1 LEKKKSILVIDDDE
15 VVLNSIAKA
24 LRLENHKV
32 DTAKT
37 GKEAIEKSSIRFYN
51 LALIDIR
58 LPDMEGTELLNA
70 MKDTTPK
77 MVKIIVTGYPSLQ
90 NAIEA
95 LNKGADGYVIKPI
108 DIPKLL
114 TTVKEHLQKQEEAG
128 RYSEQKFADF
138 IETRAREVDVEQ
150 SAAKRSARR
159 AR

>member
-1 LEKKKSILVIDDDE
+1 MEKKSILVIDDDE
-15 VVLNSIAKA
+15 VALDSIAEA
-24 LRLENHKV
+24 LRLEGYKV
-32 DTAKT
+32 DTAET
-37 GKEAIEKSSIRFYN
+37 GKEAIEKCNFRFYN

-58 LPDMEGTELLNA
+58 LPDMEGTKLLNA
-70 MKDTTPK
+70 IKDTTPK

-90 NAIEA
+90 NATEA

-128 RYSEQKFADF
+128 RYSEKKFAEF
-138 IETRAREVDVEQ
+138 IETRAREIEQ
-150 SAAKRSARR
+150 SEAKGPMRR